1 MCGRAAG
8 ASSPVS
14 PRTVS
19 CLLDSAAL
27 RSQTLAAAARCCD
40 IESAWS
46 SSRRCPNVLSYR
58 LGQGALTMDS
68 VRAGGTAARVIVGIV
83 LALLASAA
91 QAQPSQQQI
100 SAVKASC
107 RSDFMAHCMSVQP
120 GTREALQCLQQ
131 HLAQLSGACKT
142 AVNATMPQAPVAAPA
157 PRAAAAPAPAAKTAT
172 TPPSEPPAAI
182 ATPAVPP
189 PAHKAATTRSKPV
202 KQPSAPPP
210 TASSS
215 PPTSP
220 AQENG
225 PVPGG
230 LLVDK

>member
-1 MCGRAAG
+1 
-8 ASSPVS
+8 
-14 PRTVS
+14 
-19 CLLDSAAL
+19 
-27 RSQTLAAAARCCD
+27 
-40 IESAWS
+40 
-46 SSRRCPNVLSYR
+46 
-58 LGQGALTMDS
+58 MDS

-202 KQPSAPPP
+202 KQASAPAP
-210 TASSS
+210 TASSP

-230 LLVDK
+230 LLVDKACARYIVMHCRGFGLDNRKKIACLVDYARAGNFVGPRCRAALKVTGQL